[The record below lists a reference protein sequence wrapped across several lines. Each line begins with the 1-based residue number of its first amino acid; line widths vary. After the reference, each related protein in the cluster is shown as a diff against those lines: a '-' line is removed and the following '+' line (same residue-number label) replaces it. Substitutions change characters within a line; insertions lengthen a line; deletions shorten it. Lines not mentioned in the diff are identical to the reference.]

1 MRRWR
6 SLCRNELCQS
16 IVGMGC
22 LFDEGSGARSVEL
35 ERHEKGGNTAM
46 EVVSE
51 ESEPLLFLLWI

>member
-1 MRRWR
+1 
-6 SLCRNELCQS
+6 
-16 IVGMGC
+16 MGC

-35 ERHEKGGNTAM
+35 ERHEKRGNTAM